1 MYKRFLLLIGAA
13 ILSVSTIAF
22 SAPVDEGAPKGTI
35 KGFVY
40 DSLAK
45 QPLEYAT
52 ISLTS
57 TTTGKVVTGTITDNS
72 GFFRIKGLEFGIYNV
87 EITFIGY
94 NAKNLGQVKVTGKE
108 REIDLGQIHL
118 TPNINEMD
126 EVVVVADR
134 PTMTYKIDK
143 KVINVSQQH
152 TSASGTAVEL
162 LESIPSITVSI
173 DGDVSL
179 RGSTSFSVLIDGKPS
194 VLSASDVLAQIPAS
208 QIENIEIITNPS
220 AKFDPDGVAGIINI
234 IMKKN
239 RLQGVSGIA
248 NINVGTQNQ
257 YGADVLLTYRKEKF
271 NYFLGVDYNNRGRFG
286 ESTTKN
292 ETTKDDTTRY
302 IYSNGDFER
311 SGARWSVRGG
321 IDYSITPRD
330 VISVGANLGSRSFGG
345 DNTQLYQQWTNPATI
360 SQKYTSYEESERGG
374 DYITTNLD
382 YTHNFAK
389 KGHTLA
395 SQFIF
400 ERSNSNDEALSNLWD
415 ELGNISSGQKTI
427 EKGPETEYRFKLD
440 YTRPLFEKSKIEAGY
455 QARLETEEAENNMS
469 QYNTTTGAYDF
480 QPLFSHDIEY
490 NTNIH
495 SLYSTYSGEAGKLG
509 YQAGLRGEY
518 TYRFIELLG
527 EDKEFELNRWD
538 FYPTLHLSYALPAEQ
553 QLMTSYTRRVSRTRG
568 FYLEPFLTWED
579 AYNVRQGNPN
589 LKPEYI
595 DSYELSYQKKFKN
608 GNVFSADLYYR
619 ITNNKIERIRSVYE
633 PNVFLNSVDNVGKD
647 YSFGTELM
655 FGIDPTRWWHID
667 LMGNLYDYRQEGVIL
682 GKKFDKNSF
691 NWNARFNNT
700 FKLGRWTRVQ
710 LNGMYNSPTV
720 TAQGSAEGFMMTSLA
735 VKQDFLKGKL
745 SLTVQMRD
753 LLRTAGHEWE
763 SEGPGFYTYRKF
775 RPDWPYISA
784 TISIKLNNYRPDR
797 KRSQQN
803 GGMDDMDMGGEF

>member
-13 ILSVSTIAF
+13 LISASTFAF

-302 IYSNGDFER
+302 
-311 SGARWSVRGG
+311 
-321 IDYSITPRD
+321 
-330 VISVGANLGSRSFGG
+330 
-345 DNTQLYQQWTNPATI
+345 
-360 SQKYTSYEESERGG
+360 
-374 DYITTNLD
+374 
-382 YTHNFAK
+382 
-389 KGHTLA
+389 
-395 SQFIF
+395 
-400 ERSNSNDEALSNLWD
+400 
-415 ELGNISSGQKTI
+415 
-427 EKGPETEYRFKLD
+427 
-440 YTRPLFEKSKIEAGY
+440 
-455 QARLETEEAENNMS
+455 
-469 QYNTTTGAYDF
+469 
-480 QPLFSHDIEY
+480 
-490 NTNIH
+490 
-495 SLYSTYSGEAGKLG
+495 
-509 YQAGLRGEY
+509 
-518 TYRFIELLG
+518 
-527 EDKEFELNRWD
+527 
-538 FYPTLHLSYALPAEQ
+538 
-553 QLMTSYTRRVSRTRG
+553 
-568 FYLEPFLTWED
+568 
-579 AYNVRQGNPN
+579 
-589 LKPEYI
+589 
-595 DSYELSYQKKFKN
+595 
-608 GNVFSADLYYR
+608 
-619 ITNNKIERIRSVYE
+619 
-633 PNVFLNSVDNVGKD
+633 
-647 YSFGTELM
+647 
-655 FGIDPTRWWHID
+655 
-667 LMGNLYDYRQEGVIL
+667 
-682 GKKFDKNSF
+682 
-691 NWNARFNNT
+691 
-700 FKLGRWTRVQ
+700 
-710 LNGMYNSPTV
+710 
-720 TAQGSAEGFMMTSLA
+720 
-735 VKQDFLKGKL
+735 
-745 SLTVQMRD
+745 
-753 LLRTAGHEWE
+753 
-763 SEGPGFYTYRKF
+763 
-775 RPDWPYISA
+775 
-784 TISIKLNNYRPDR
+784 
-797 KRSQQN
+797 
-803 GGMDDMDMGGEF
+803 